1 LTARAPDSPGGAL
14 HLHSGTPVAVGADL
28 GRDRRAAD
36 YLMHRGDAV
45 ATKVGSYGEARA
57 ADYLMH
63 RGDAVAT
70 KVGSYGS

>member
-1 LTARAPDSPGGAL
+1 
-14 HLHSGTPVAVGADL
+14 
-28 GRDRRAAD
+28 
-36 YLMHRGDAV
+36 MHRDDAV

-70 KVGSYGS
+70 KPAPTVRRPSFVVRGSWFVVRGPSSGGHAIAGAFSHRVFRA